1 MANFNRDDLA
11 AIFEAARSMIGPPA
25 ATVHGVPVE
34 HLTHQLCIDAVR
46 QGGEYEF
53 ASVPIVFRTP
63 AFDRECCML
72 LAWCFGYIPQSA
84 QTEEFLIEV
93 INDSARY
100 DPAMLNNEKVVRDSL
115 FTRKVIEASI
125 ARIGRIPAF

>member
-1 MANFNRDDLA
+1 
-11 AIFEAARSMIGPPA
+11 MIGPPA

-125 ARIGRIPAF
+125 ARIGRERTLKWVSKRDPRWE